1 MMNLAFQVVG
11 QIQSQQQATLRAVE
25 QSQREFEASSSQ
37 NAETIHS
44 LASRVRFAI
53 GVAVILAIGMLALLL
68 YLRQILISLR
78 HRGLP
83 VAPLTAAVH
92 SGNGL
97 ATRLTSLLGA
107 GQALLDLKQ
116 PARALICFD
125 EVLAL
130 DNLNARAHLKK
141 GAALEQL
148 GRLAEAIAAY
158 DYATTL
164 DPLLTDAY
172 VAKGGILNRL
182 ERYEEALQ
190 CYDHAAHIQPSITIP
205 QVQSVH

>member
-1 MMNLAFQVVG
+1 MVNLAFQVVG

-25 QSQREFEASSSQ
+25 ASTTQ
-37 NAETIHS
+37 NAETIRS

-53 GVAVILAIGMLALLL
+53 GVAVFLAVGMLALLL
-68 YLRQILISLR
+68 YLRAILISLR
-78 HRGLP
+78 HRGLRVSP
-83 VAPLTAAVH
+83 SITATH

-97 ATRLTSLLGA
+97 TTRLTSLLGA

-116 PARALICFD
+116 PARAMICFD

-130 DNLNARAHLKK
+130 DNGNAKAHVKK

-164 DPLLTDAY
+164 DPLFTDAY

-190 CYDHAAHIQPSITIP
+190 CYEHAAHIQPTINIP
-205 QVQSVH
+205 QVQTAH